1 MTNDDPIIS
10 KSQISLLLLA
20 AAFLIELYI
29 HESVSNVVYRFSLY
43 ALLVLFLYAH
53 TGIIKFGKGKCFL
66 SAKILEERARLC
78 KAKSSRWIIET
89 FEKLY
94 EPSLTSF
101 ISIAAVVL
109 LLNFLSHISNFSF
122 GGLSLTF
129 ETLNFDTSN
138 HFQNLIAVH
147 AGIGTIIFALLIF
160 IAESLRDDESKDKA
174 RVLLKESLL
183 YPLAI
188 AEIITFFNF
197 LWWRDINQLSIVPI
211 ILVGLFAIYSLSKL
225 IYILLNVH
233 ALQEKRLVLLRDR
246 VKKSISLAID
256 ERLGNNYLINRLGEN
271 KIELTYTPL
280 SERDTEN
287 YHFFNAPKTGVV
299 IDINLC
305 LLDKIAKLLEQEAN
319 KNGLSFYENKLR
331 PPEEGISDFESTQA
345 QSPKAIYAKAD
356 KYHFGLAKKYH
367 DRIDQDHKTL
377 IRVHKSVLKNLD
389 TMKELEGLVR
399 EAFSMGKQDNYS
411 EQVHLELSGLKD
423 QFIEAINKKKLGKIQ
438 DFRQIYLSLAESFLE
453 SMNECGG
460 GYSYEQAKKEM
471 GNIFEGWSEVQ
482 WLDDDLRELLIKST
496 QTHDE
501 EIIREVAYIPAAI
514 SIRAIKIRDHF
525 IFQKFLKFIPY
536 FHHLGYREP
545 DKNVRGFIHD
555 RGVAWLKE
563 IANYFIEPELKNAKE
578 ETLIKEYTDFST
590 HLFLTFQSLLK
601 TSFDNNDIETLEKIS
616 EVIGKL
622 YRHFEPSR
630 EYPKA
635 EHLEWELK
643 RAASNEEKIRIE
655 SKLKIQKSL
664 EEKEQEL
671 KLRKSQLFFGFTSW
685 VFHRHRTDRRNE
697 KTKQAFNILK
707 KYLPTRIEDLT
718 SVFITSRSFETEDF
732 FGWQW
737 WDVIPDGEVRMLDFH
752 SNLDY
757 LYLILALENIPGSK
771 DQLEKISLPP
781 SRDLAFLIENNGEL
795 QKKLK
800 EIETNYHTAWTDFIS
815 PDNVS
820 KASSL
825 LELFQKVK
833 ELQEVN
839 EMEYIK
845 STAISGNKVEEFYNL
860 FSKGFHEQ
868 AILRKLF
875 SRSKRFSDL
884 STSTELK
891 PEIDLWG
898 YNQIDMKEGFLE
910 KWHVHYV
917 GWGEQYGEGFARSEN
932 ETVFEKIADNL
943 SEVKEVKKEEVILQ
957 IIECLQQKQI
967 KNPIVAG
974 SFVDYF
980 ELHDLRAS
988 DHFVPQWNRQHGS
1001 TDLDDL
1007 PFYMGYLK
1015 YDDIKVPVLR
1025 TFSRK
1030 PDLKNTLIVF
1040 SAKDI
1045 GEWIQYPPIKTLE
1058 DKQKQRDIFFYQIYD
1073 LNVVDDQ
1080 RNKIL
1085 QQNPRWLQEQTNPE
1099 DHLRQKVLI
1108 NIFEKFEF
1116 NVLNKKAGCRFI
1128 ITDAETEIN
1137 AIEE

>member
-1 MTNDDPIIS
+1 MG
-10 KSQISLLLLA
+10 
-20 AAFLIELYI
+20 AAFFIGLYI
-29 HESVSNVVYRFSLY
+29 HESVSNIVYRFALY
-43 ALLVLFLYAH
+43 GTLILFFYIY
-53 TGIIKFGKGKCFL
+53 TGVIKFGRNKCLL
-66 SAKILEERARLC
+66 STKILDERARLC
-78 KAKSSRWIIET
+78 KTKSSRQITEI

-94 EPSLTSF
+94 EPSFISF
-101 ISIAAVVL
+101 ITITAIVL
-109 LLNFLSHISNFSF
+109 FLNLLSHISNFELL
-122 GGLSLTF
+122 GLSLKF
-129 ETLNFDTSN
+129 NTLNFDTSN

-160 IAESLRDDESKDKA
+160 VAESLRDDESKDKA

-188 AEIITFFNF
+188 AEIITFFSF
-197 LWWRDINQLSIVPI
+197 LWWENINQLIIIPI

-225 IYILLNVH
+225 IYTLLNVH
-233 ALQEKRLVLLRDR
+233 FLHEKRLELLKDR

-271 KIELTYTPL
+271 KTELTYTPL

-287 YHFFNAPKTGVV
+287 YHFFDASKEGVI
-299 IDINLC
+299 IDIDLC
-305 LLDKIAKLLEQEAN
+305 LLDKIAKLLELEAN
-319 KNGLSFYENKLR
+319 KNGFSFYENKLR
-331 PPEEGISDFESTQA
+331 PVEEGISDFESTQG
-345 QSPKAIYAKAD
+345 QSSKATYAKAD
-356 KYHFGLAKKYH
+356 KYYFGLAKKYH

-377 IRVHKSVLKNLD
+377 IKVHKSILKTPD
-389 TMKELEGLVR
+389 TIKELEGLVR
-399 EAFSMGKQDNYS
+399 EIFKIGRRDNYS
-411 EQVHLELSGLKD
+411 EQVRFELSGLKD
-423 QFIEAINKKKLGKIQ
+423 QFIEAINTKKLGRME
-438 DFRQIYLSLAESFLE
+438 DFRQIYLGLAESFLE

-471 GNIFEGWSEVQ
+471 GNIFEGWSEIQ
-482 WLDDDLRELLIKST
+482 WLDDSLRELLIKSA

-501 EIIREVAYIPAAI
+501 ETIREVAYIPAAI
-514 SIRAIKIRDHF
+514 AIRAIKIRDHF

-545 DKNVRGFIHD
+545 DKSVRGFIHN
-555 RGVAWLKE
+555 RSVTWLKE

-601 TSFDNNDIETLEKIS
+601 TSFDNNDVETLEKIS
-616 EVIGKL
+616 EALGKL
-622 YRHFEPSR
+622 YRHFEPSK

-643 RAASNEEKIRIE
+643 RVTNDEEKVRIE

-664 EEKEQEL
+664 EEKEREL

-685 VFHRHRTDRRNE
+685 VFHKHRADRKNE
-697 KTKQAFNILK
+697 KTKQSFNILK
-707 KYLPTRIEDLT
+707 KYLPIKIEDLT
-718 SVFITSRSFETEDF
+718 GILITSRSFETEDF

-757 LYLILALENIPGSK
+757 LYLILALENIPGSR

-781 SRDLAFLIENNGEL
+781 SRDLTFLIENNGEL
-795 QKKLK
+795 QKKLT

-820 KASSL
+820 KASAL
-825 LELFQKVK
+825 RELFQKAK

-839 EMEYIK
+839 EGEYIK
-845 STAISGNKVEEFYNL
+845 NTAISSDKVEEFYNL

-868 AILRKLF
+868 ATLRKLF
-875 SRSKRFSDL
+875 TRFKRFSDL
-884 STSTELK
+884 SASTELK

-917 GWGEQYGEGFARSEN
+917 GWGEQYGEGFARSED
-932 ETVFEKIADNL
+932 EAVFEKIADNL
-943 SEVKEVKKEEVILQ
+943 SEVKSVKKEEVILQ
-957 IIECLQQKQI
+957 IIEHLKQKQI

-988 DHFVPQWNRQHGS
+988 DRFVPQWNRQHGS

-1015 YDDIKVPVLR
+1015 YDDIKIPVLR
-1025 TFSRK
+1025 TFSKR
-1030 PDLKNTLIVF
+1030 PGLQNTMIVF

-1045 GEWIQYPPIKTLE
+1045 GEWIQYPPIKTIDDKE
-1058 DKQKQRDIFFYQIYD
+1058 KQKDIFFYQIYD
-1073 LNVVDDQ
+1073 LNSADDK

-1085 QQNPRWLQEQTNPE
+1085 QQNPDWLREHANPE

-1116 NVLNKKAGCRFI
+1116 NILNKEAGCRFI
-1128 ITDAETEIN
+1128 ITDAEAEIN